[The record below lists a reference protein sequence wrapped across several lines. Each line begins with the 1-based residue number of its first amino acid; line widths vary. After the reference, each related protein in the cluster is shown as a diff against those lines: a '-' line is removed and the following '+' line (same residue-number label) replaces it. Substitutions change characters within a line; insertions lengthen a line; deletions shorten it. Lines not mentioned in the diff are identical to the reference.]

1 MFITFEGP
9 DGSGKSTQIKLL
21 AEYLTGLGQNV
32 LLTREPGS
40 TEIGEQIRHVLHDL
54 RNKAM
59 QPRAEILLYSAARA
73 QLVGE
78 KIKPHLV
85 AGGIVLS
92 DRYADSTTAYQGYGH
107 GLDLETLRLITAFA
121 TDHLKPDLTLLFDIE
136 VEAGLRRRQAS
147 GAEWNRMDDLTLAF
161 HQRVRQGYL
170 ELARAE
176 PERWVVLD
184 AAREVEA
191 LQAEVR
197 RIVEQRLEVRS
208 QKSEVG
214 ASDLQPPTSDL

>member
-1 MFITFEGP
+1 MFISFEGP

-21 AEYLTGLGQNV
+21 AEYLAGLGHNV
-32 LLTREPGS
+32 LLTREPGGA
-40 TEIGEQIRHVLHDL
+40 EISEQIRNILHDL

-78 KIKPHLV
+78 RIRPHLA

-92 DRYADSTTAYQGYGH
+92 DRYADSTLAYQGYGR

-121 TDHLKPDLTLLFDIE
+121 TDGLKPDLSLLFDL
-136 VEAGLRRRQAS
+136 EAETGLKRRQTS
-147 GAEWNRMDDLTLAF
+147 GGEWNRMDDLTLAF
-161 HQRVRQGYL
+161 HQRVREGYL
-170 ELARAE
+170 TLARAE

-184 AAREVEA
+184 ATQTVET

-197 RIVEQRLEVRS
+197 QVVGQRLEI
-208 QKSEVG
+208 G
-214 ASDLQPPTSDL
+214 D